1 MSAILNTV
9 SSAAF
14 ALLFQA
20 APAEEA
26 QLPASDAT
34 QSVEFAGTTVDGL
47 TDEEAAAASEIDPK
61 DIVVERKI
69 CELIPVTGSIRPK
82 RICRTRSQAEYDA
95 EVGRETLRILS
106 ERRNAEEFTRMRRRD
121 GSP

>member
-1 MSAILNTV
+1 MSVTLNAV
-9 SSAAF
+9 SAAAF

-20 APAEEA
+20 GPADEA
-26 QLPASDAT
+26 QQSASEAA
-34 QSVEFAGTTVDGL
+34 QSIKIAGSNVDGRS
-47 TDEEAAAASEIDPK
+47 EEDTTAASEIDPK

-106 ERRNAEEFTRMRRRD
+106 ERRSAEEFTRMRRRD

>member
-1 MSAILNTV
+1 MSVTLNAA
-9 SSAAF
+9 SAAAF
-14 ALLFQA
+14 ALLFQV
-20 APAEEA
+20 APTEEA
-26 QLPASDAT
+26 T
-34 QSVEFAGTTVDGL
+34 QPVSEAQRSVQIAGTTVDGL
-47 TDEEAAAASEIDPK
+47 TEDEAAAANEIDPK

-95 EVGRETLRILS
+95 EVGRETLRILN
-106 ERRNAEEFTRMRRRD
+106 ERRSAEEFTRMRRRD